1 MMKRKFCFKLILLS
15 LLLNQGSM
23 AQVMETEDG
32 KPLEHRQFMG
42 EFSGNY
48 ETSPDEKLL
57 TFPLNVGYGI
67 SERFTLELEPT
78 LLTSI
83 NLVGDT
89 NETGIGDFETKL
101 FYRIADEK
109 KASPSLAIAGDFKI
123 PVAKN
128 RYIGTGKADFTPIFI
143 AGKTFGRF
151 STYINLRY
159 TFVGKPE
166 GIPVNNFGT
175 YDGALVYASV
185 NENFLFAEVYGN
197 TSAIRHIDS
206 TDLTLPS
213 RSILGN
219 SEFSGGQTVFSLGFG
234 FHVHNGIV
242 LSMAA
247 SYSNTNS
254 LLLSAGIAVETG
266 EKKKRTGIWQEI
278 KKIKKKL

>member
-1 MMKRKFCFKLILLS
+1 MKRKFCFKLILLS
-15 LLLNQGSM
+15 LLLHHRSV

-32 KPLEHRQFMG
+32 KALEHRQFMG
-42 EFSGNY
+42 EFSGGY
-48 ETSPDEKLL
+48 ETSADEKVL
-57 TFPLNVGYGI
+57 TFPLNAGYGI
-67 SERFTLELEPT
+67 SERITLELEPT

-101 FYRIADEK
+101 FFRITDEK
-109 KASPSLAIAGDFKI
+109 KAIPSLAIAGDFKI
-123 PVAKN
+123 PIAKN
-128 RYIGTGKADFTPIFI
+128 KYIGTGKADFTPIFI

-159 TFVGKPE
+159 TFIGKPQ

-175 YDGALVYASV
+175 YDGAVVYTSA
-185 NENFLFAEVYGN
+185 NDNFLFAEVYGS

-213 RSILGN
+213 KSILEN
-219 SEFSGGQTVFSLGFG
+219 SEFSGGETVFSLGYG
-234 FHVHNGIV
+234 YHIHNGIV
-242 LSMAA
+242 LSMAV

-266 EKKKRTGIWQEI
+266 EKKKRTGIWQ
-278 KKIKKKL
+278 KIKGIRKKL